1 MLMTVVNS
9 NRRPVMEEIT
19 KIHVGLDVHKDSICV
34 AVALPGREPA
44 RLVGKVAHDVPK
56 LLKMLS
62 KLGPVEQLHLV
73 YEAGPTGFGLQRALA
88 AKGYACEVIA
98 PSLTPRRPGDR
109 IKTDGRD
116 SVALAEFSR
125 AGQLH
130 PIWVPT
136 AGDEAIRDLSR
147 AREDAVK
154 SRLQMRQQLK
164 GFLLRHDMRYGGKTS
179 WCIAHGRWLSE
190 LKFDEPAAQIAFTE
204 YWLAVKAADE
214 RVQRL
219 TQALEGSVKG
229 WRFESVVLA
238 LQALRG
244 VAAITAVGLVAEL
257 GDLGRFEHPRKL
269 MGYLGLV
276 PSEHSSGDRVSRGS
290 ITKTG
295 NTHARRLLTEA
306 AWNYRFGARIGPKA
320 NERQK
325 DLPESVTAIAWK
337 AQLRLSRR
345 YASLSARG
353 VQANKVCVAV
363 ARELAGFVWA
373 IGRQA
378 QQNAAEQ
385 TAAGT

>member
-1 MLMTVVNS
+1 
-9 NRRPVMEEIT
+9 MEEIT
-19 KIHVGLDVHKDSICV
+19 KIHVGLDVHKDSIVV
-34 AVALPGREPA
+34 ATAQPGREPG
-44 RLVGKVAHDVPK
+44 RLAGKVPHDVPK
-56 LLKMLS
+56 LLKMLA
-62 KLGPVEQLHLV
+62 KLGSAEQLHLV

-88 AKGYACEVIA
+88 AKGYICEVIA

-116 SVALAEFSR
+116 SIALAEFSR
-125 AGQLH
+125 AGQLRAV
-130 PIWVPT
+130 WVPT
-136 AGDEAIRDLSR
+136 SGDEAIRDLSR

-164 GFLLRHDMRYGGKTS
+164 GFLLRHDRRYGGKTS

-190 LKFDEPAAQIAFTE
+190 LKFEEAAAQIAFTE
-204 YWLAVKAADE
+204 YWLAVKAADD

-219 TQALEGSVKG
+219 TQALEGSIKG

-244 VAAITAVGLVAEL
+244 VAMITAIGLVAEL

-306 AWNYRFGARIGPKA
+306 AWNYRFDARIGRKA

-353 VQANKVCVAV
+353 VQPNKVCVAV

-378 QQNAAEQ
+378 QQNAAAQ
-385 TAAGT
+385 AASGA